1 MQDTAPHIPTPKKP
15 LKERLL
21 SVPRWMAAHADPV
34 FKWSVV
40 LALAVGGW
48 WVFEDYEGADVV
60 LTNPQMQISVDYLDL
75 PAGDARAGQY
85 KMAVV
90 HVKTRNLGSAA
101 YTVDPDALV
110 LTLSPL
116 QGQLPPG
123 WVDTR
128 NLVAEETVSLL
139 QNHPNGEVLEP
150 GVEYDDQAAF
160 ILPVGALYL
169 AQAKLDLGDDFSAAE
184 SYVRVR

>member
-1 MQDTAPHIPTPKKP
+1 MTRLGTLGEMAAGIAHELNQPLTAI
-15 LKERLL
+15 LAQVRAAERLL
-21 SVPRWMAAHADPV
+21 DDEDERPAVRQAL
-34 FKWSVV
+34 
-40 LALAVGGW
+40 LAG
-48 WVFEDYEGADVV
+48 
-60 LTNPQMQISVDYLDL
+60 
-75 PAGDARAGQY
+75 AGQARRAADIISR
-85 KMAVV
+85 MREL
-90 HVKTRNLGSAA
+90 VKPSSPSPRRA
-101 YTVDPDALV
+101 VDPDALV

-169 AQAKLDLGDDFSAAE
+169 AQAKLDLGDDFSSAE